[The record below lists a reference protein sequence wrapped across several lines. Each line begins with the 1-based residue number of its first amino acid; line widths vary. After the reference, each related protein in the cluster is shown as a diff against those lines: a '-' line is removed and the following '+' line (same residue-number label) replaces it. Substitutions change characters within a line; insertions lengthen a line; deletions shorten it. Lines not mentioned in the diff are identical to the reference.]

1 MPLGPMK
8 TKKQKRA
15 GMKTVM
21 DEFKSGSLHSG
32 SKSGPKVK
40 SRKQAIAIGLS
51 QTGQS
56 KRGKPKKM
64 AKAKKPR
71 GNPAK
76 TMSTENFEKTYG
88 DEPLA

>member
-21 DEFKSGSLHSG
+21 DEFKSGKLRSG
-32 SKSGPKVK
+32 SKSGPKVTNP
-40 SRKQAIAIGLS
+40 KQAIAIGLS

-56 KRGKPKKM
+56 RGGKGKPP
-64 AKAKKPR
+64 AKKGR
-71 GNPAK
+71 AGISVAEFERKHGNK
-76 TMSTENFEKTYG
+76 RI
-88 DEPLA
+88 

>member
-21 DEFKSGSLHSG
+21 DEFKAGKLHSG
-32 SKSGPKVK
+32 SKTGPKVK

-56 KRGKPKKM
+56 RKRK
-64 AKAKKPR
+64 R
-71 GNPAK
+71 
-76 TMSTENFEKTYG
+76 
-88 DEPLA
+88 